1 MTESVTHA
9 TFVLE
14 RTYDADVQRVFAA
27 WATQKAKA
35 RWFIGP
41 EGAERSD
48 HELDFRVGGK
58 EHLSVA
64 VPGGPMYSFDAVY
77 QDIVVNE
84 RMVTTYQMHMDGELL
99 SVSVA
104 TVELEPVGT
113 STKLTYTE
121 QGAFLDERDTA
132 AAREEGTAELL
143 DNLGRALAPSAA
155 AAT

>member
-14 RTYDADVQRVFAA
+14 RTYDADVERVFAA

-64 VPGGPMYSFDAVY
+64 VPAGPLYSFDAVY

-84 RMVTTYQMHMDGELL
+84 RLVTTYQMHMDGELI

-104 TVELEPVGT
+104 TVELEPAGT

-121 QGAFLDERDTA
+121 QGAFLDELDTA

-155 AAT
+155 TT

>member
-14 RTYDADVQRVFAA
+14 RTYDADIERVFAA

-64 VPGGPMYSFDAVY
+64 VPGGPLYAFDAVY

-84 RMVTTYQMHMDGELL
+84 RIVTTYQMHMDGDLL

-104 TVELEPVGT
+104 SVELEPAGA

-143 DNLGRALAPSAA
+143 DNLGRALALSG
-155 AAT
+155 ATAS